1 MIDQYHYQRITALH
15 YVDFDLCF
23 YFFARSRF
31 FCCSISTGAERPDP
45 RPDPRSVCRCEMPSV
60 ELLIYCHKR
69 WKLLQKLH
77 HYRLK
82 IILCAFVN
90 IPIYTLYICDPVL
103 LQLQQLI
110 SFSTYRTGLCERWGI
125 LRRGQYNS
133 IKCH

>member
-23 YFFARSRF
+23 YFLTLSRF
-31 FCCSISTGAERPDP
+31 FCCSISTAAG

-60 ELLIYCHKR
+60 ELLIFCLKR

-82 IILCAFVN
+82 IILCSFVN
-90 IPIYTLYICDPVL
+90 ISIYTLYICDPVL
-103 LQLQQLI
+103 LYIALVANLFLHLQNR
-110 SFSTYRTGLCERWGI
+110 FV
-125 LRRGQYNS
+125 
-133 IKCH
+133 